1 MQTAIGRPTNR
12 YTIPPYYRGGGESQ
26 SRTGSRTQEADL
38 TAMRC
43 GHDFLKS
50 TINAIAPKKI
60 EWETSAGTVDLIT
73 EENYRYLLD
82 SACNYAGL
90 IGRKLVHIPGHSLCE
105 SIAKLYKELDKL
117 TAEEVNF
124 EVDQNRLTFCL
135 YRYHRW
141 PDWTFHWLPVSFID
155 ILTGKLKRIAISF
168 IHEFALHNG
177 MTYLTDND
185 DLDWTI
191 DWMAENAASGEFDKK
206 ERRGYRGAIRSY
218 INGHARHLLER
229 VERRCYYKRLPQVL
243 DRYQPVNEY
252 EELLAKLFKEG
263 FQFVG
268 HDKPSIMHYLYDPY
282 DETQESDMIRVDPD
296 RMIRVVYDVD
306 DVLNENLSEM
316 VNTELQ
322 NCDYIITPATT
333 LYLTPDL
340 KKPFSMD
347 DYPERFSKWIERFVE
362 FITTHNP

>member
-12 YTIPPYYRGGGESQ
+12 HSFPPSYRGSDGLPP
-26 SRTGSRTQEADL
+26 RTGSRTQETDH

-43 GHDFLKS
+43 GHDFLKT
-50 TINAIAPKKI
+50 TINNIAPKKI
-60 EWETSAGTVDLIT
+60 EWETSEGTVDLIT
-73 EENYRYLLD
+73 DENYRYLLD
-82 SACNYAGL
+82 SARNYAGL
-90 IGRKLVHIPGHSLCE
+90 ISRKLVHIPGDSLCE
-105 SIAKLYKELDKL
+105 CIANLYKELDKL

-124 EVDQNRLTFCL
+124 EVSQNRLTFCL
-135 YRYHRW
+135 YQYHRW

-155 ILTGKLKRIAISF
+155 NLTGKLKRIAISF
-168 IHEFALHNG
+168 IHEFALGNG

-206 ERRGYRGAIRSY
+206 ERREYRGAIRSY

-243 DRYQPVNEY
+243 GRYRPVDEY
-252 EELLAKLFKEG
+252 EELLTDLFKEG
-263 FQFVG
+263 LQFVS
-268 HDKPSIMHYLYDPY
+268 HHTPSIMHYLYDPY

-296 RMIRVVYDVD
+296 RMIRVVYEVNDA
-306 DVLNENLSEM
+306 LNEYLSEM
-316 VNTELQ
+316 VNAELQ
-322 NCDYIITPATT
+322 NSDYIVTPATT
-333 LYLTPDL
+333 LYLTPEL

-347 DYPERFSKWIERFVE
+347 DYPERFSGWLERFVE

>member
-26 SRTGSRTQEADL
+26 SRTGSRIQEADH
-38 TAMRC
+38 TAIRY
-43 GHDFLKS
+43 GHDFLKT

-60 EWETSAGTVDLIT
+60 EWETSERTVDLIT

-82 SACNYAGL
+82 SVRNYAGL
-90 IGRKLVHIPGHSLCE
+90 IGRELVHIPGYSLCE
-105 SIAKLYKELDKL
+105 SIANLYKELDKL

-124 EVDQNRLTFCL
+124 EVNQNRLTFCL

-206 ERRGYRGAIRSY
+206 ERGEYRRAIRSY
-218 INGHARHLLER
+218 RQGHARFLLER
-229 VERRCYYKRLPQVL
+229 VEKRCYYKKLSQAI
-243 DRYQPVNEY
+243 DRYEPTNEY
-252 EELLAKLFKEG
+252 EACLTALFKEG
-263 FQFVG
+263 SQFFK
-268 HDKPSIMHYLYDPY
+268 DDSPSIMHYLYDSY
-282 DETQESDMIRVDPD
+282 DNMQERDMISIDPD
-296 RMIRVVYDVD
+296 RMIRVVYDAD

-322 NCDYIITPATT
+322 NCDYIVTPATA
-333 LYLTPDL
+333 LYLTPEL
-340 KKPFSMD
+340 KKTFSMD